1 MYLKIIYMLSPRE
14 QNRTFLLL
22 IMNLIMSLIEMIG
35 VASIMPFIAVLTNP
49 EIIETNSIIQKLFEI
64 SISFGVDNTNEFII
78 FLGVLVFLL
87 LIFSLSFKI
96 LLIFI
101 MSRFIMACQYNL
113 AKRLVEGY
121 LNQPYSWFL
130 NRHTADLTKTVLS
143 EVGTVVQKGLG
154 SLMTL
159 ISRIFVVIALFS
171 LLVLVNPKISI
182 IISITLLVIYGLVYK
197 SVRNFIKRIG
207 EERLIANSWIFTALS
222 EAFGGVKEIKVGGL
236 EKIYTNRFSKPA
248 MILAKHS
255 AMSAIL
261 SRVPRFL
268 IEICIFGGMILISIY
283 LVYKGGTF
291 NNAIPLLAIYAFA
304 GYKMI
309 PAIQDIYNSLTQLRF
324 ASASVDALEKDMKNL
339 KTNNLFQSKNVLE
352 FKKNIELKKI
362 YYNYPNSAKLVL
374 NNLNLNIPVGNRI
387 GFVGTTG
394 SGKTTIADII
404 LGLLEP
410 QKGTLEVDGQEIN
423 KNNCRSWQ
431 RCIGYVPQHIF
442 LADETVAANIAF
454 GADHKNI
461 DYKKIENA
469 SKIANLQ
476 EFVDELPKK
485 YETFIGE
492 RGVRLSGGQRQRIGI
507 ARALYHNPKL
517 LILDEATSALDN
529 TTENTIM
536 NSINNIDSEVTIIL
550 IAHRLTTLR
559 DCDKIFL
566 LDNGKLETQGTFE
579 ELLKSSDKFRIMA
592 ENKKK

>member
-207 EERLIANSWIFTALS
+207 EERLIANSWIFTAL
-222 EAFGGVKEIKVGGL
+222 I
-236 EKIYTNRFSKPA
+236 
-248 MILAKHS
+248 
-255 AMSAIL
+255 
-261 SRVPRFL
+261 
-268 IEICIFGGMILISIY
+268 
-283 LVYKGGTF
+283 
-291 NNAIPLLAIYAFA
+291 
-304 GYKMI
+304 
-309 PAIQDIYNSLTQLRF
+309 
-324 ASASVDALEKDMKNL
+324 
-339 KTNNLFQSKNVLE
+339 
-352 FKKNIELKKI
+352 
-362 YYNYPNSAKLVL
+362 
-374 NNLNLNIPVGNRI
+374 
-387 GFVGTTG
+387 
-394 SGKTTIADII
+394 
-404 LGLLEP
+404 
-410 QKGTLEVDGQEIN
+410 
-423 KNNCRSWQ
+423 
-431 RCIGYVPQHIF
+431 
-442 LADETVAANIAF
+442 
-454 GADHKNI
+454 
-461 DYKKIENA
+461 
-469 SKIANLQ
+469 
-476 EFVDELPKK
+476 
-485 YETFIGE
+485 
-492 RGVRLSGGQRQRIGI
+492 
-507 ARALYHNPKL
+507 
-517 LILDEATSALDN
+517 
-529 TTENTIM
+529 
-536 NSINNIDSEVTIIL
+536 
-550 IAHRLTTLR
+550 
-559 DCDKIFL
+559 
-566 LDNGKLETQGTFE
+566 
-579 ELLKSSDKFRIMA
+579 
-592 ENKKK
+592 

>member
-1 MYLKIIYMLSPRE
+1 
-14 QNRTFLLL
+14 
-22 IMNLIMSLIEMIG
+22 
-35 VASIMPFIAVLTNP
+35 
-49 EIIETNSIIQKLFEI
+49 
-64 SISFGVDNTNEFII
+64 
-78 FLGVLVFLL
+78 
-87 LIFSLSFKI
+87 
-96 LLIFI
+96 
-101 MSRFIMACQYNL
+101 
-113 AKRLVEGY
+113 
-121 LNQPYSWFL
+121 
-130 NRHTADLTKTVLS
+130 
-143 EVGTVVQKGLG
+143 
-154 SLMTL
+154 
-159 ISRIFVVIALFS
+159 
-171 LLVLVNPKISI
+171 
-182 IISITLLVIYGLVYK
+182 
-197 SVRNFIKRIG
+197 
-207 EERLIANSWIFTALS
+207 
-222 EAFGGVKEIKVGGL
+222 
-236 EKIYTNRFSKPA
+236 
-248 MILAKHS
+248 
-255 AMSAIL
+255 MSAIL
-261 SRVPRFL
+261 SKVPRFL

-291 NNAIPLLAIYAFA
+291 NDAIPLLAIYAFA
-304 GYKMI
+304 GYKMV

-324 ASASVDALEKDMKNL
+324 ASASIDALEKDMKNL
-339 KTNNLFQSKNVLE
+339 KTDNLFQSKNVLE